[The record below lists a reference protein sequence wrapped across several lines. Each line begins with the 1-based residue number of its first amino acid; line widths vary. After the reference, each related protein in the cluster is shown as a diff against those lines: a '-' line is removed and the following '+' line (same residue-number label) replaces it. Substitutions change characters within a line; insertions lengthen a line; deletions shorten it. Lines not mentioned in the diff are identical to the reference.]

1 MRGEEASHTIAV
13 VLLAGLPVL
22 GGAFLVS
29 GGRAPPYYF
38 LAAISAT
45 VLAGLLL
52 GFARGR
58 LKPDSHSDVALLA
71 SGGICM
77 FITAPL
83 LIAGGVVFAAAS
95 VLHAA
100 GLLAASAGM
109 GMAYANRF
117 GRRPAR

>member
-13 VLLAGLPVL
+13 VLLSGLTVL
-22 GGAFLVS
+22 WVAFLVTE
-29 GGRAPPYYF
+29 GLDPPYYF
-38 LAAISAT
+38 LAAVSAT
-45 VLAGLLL
+45 VFAGLLL

-58 LKPDSHSDVALLA
+58 LKPGSDSSLTLLVA
-71 SGGICM
+71 GDTCM
-77 FITAPL
+77 LISAPL